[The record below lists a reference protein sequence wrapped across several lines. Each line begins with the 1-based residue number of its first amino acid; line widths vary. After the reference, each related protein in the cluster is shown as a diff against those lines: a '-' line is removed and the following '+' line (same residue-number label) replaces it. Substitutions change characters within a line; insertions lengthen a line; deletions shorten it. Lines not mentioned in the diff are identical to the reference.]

1 MRHIVWVWAIR
12 AAAIALVTT
21 SCSSRERRQTDTNAA
36 GGGATASANQAAP
49 SPARLAQGGS
59 PQPGALTKPLDQYSG
74 DELYTLVHGL
84 TFTGGVERQRR
95 CREAGCAGAQPT
107 QSVQVRIDAVDT
119 QDSLSAQTMA
129 RNGVVAARATS
140 RGQGTEL
147 MYGMRPGAGL
157 EYYLIVAPAAD
168 AQSATWRLVE
178 LTTAGGGG
186 QRSHRTLATGA
197 FTECHHPFVRGSR
210 ADFKTCAQA
219 ATVRP
224 ATFGRPFQDSD
235 PPIWISCASGCCTAD
250 PGGGHA

>member
-1 MRHIVWVWAIR
+1 LRHIVRVWGIGV
-12 AAAIALVTT
+12 AAIALVTA
-21 SCSSRERRQTDTNAA
+21 SCSSGERRQTDSNAA
-36 GGGATASANQAAP
+36 ARGATASANQAAP
-49 SPARLAQGGS
+49 TTARLSQGAGS
-59 PQPGALTKPLDQYSG
+59 PQPGALTKPLEQYSG
-74 DELYTLVHGL
+74 DELYAFVHGL
-84 TFTGGVERQRR
+84 TFTGGAERQRR

-107 QSVQVRIDAVDT
+107 QSVQVRVDAVDT

-147 MYGMRPGAGL
+147 MYGIRPGSGF

-178 LTTAGGGG
+178 LTTSGA

-197 FTECHHPFVRGSR
+197 FTECHHSFVRGAR

-224 ATFGRPFQDSD
+224 AAFGLPFQDSD